1 MLRRAFIL
9 NDLNVVVNVHTRTGR
24 NKLTDNNILFKTLQV
39 IALALDGSVRKSS
52 GSFLERS
59 R

>member
-52 GSFLERS
+52 GS
-59 R
+59 